1 MGGYAEA
8 RATVTVFGS
17 GAPRLPRGQYE
28 AAHRLGAELARR
40 GFEVCNGGYG
50 GTMEAAARGAR
61 RAARPNPYLD
71 EVLEQPDLPARI
83 VCLLRRGDGYVVL
96 PGGTGTLAEIG
107 MMLEFQNKAILPRRP
122 MVFLGE
128 FWRPLLGLLED
139 ESLLRD
145 PSPFRPVEG
154 VELLGAVALAES
166 PEAAARYLERH
177 LPQINKEGR

>member
-1 MGGYAEA
+1 VG
-8 RATVTVFGS
+8 VT
-17 GAPRLPRGQYE
+17 LRG
-28 AAHRLGAELARR
+28 
-40 GFEVCNGGYG
+40 
-50 GTMEAAARGAR
+50 

-83 VCLLRRGDGYVVL
+83 VCLLRRGDAYVVL

-177 LPQINKEGR
+177 LPQINKDGR